1 MKDNNR
7 VSNVS
12 QEEVLETRL
21 QNIKMDLEMIESS
34 KERLDSDQA
43 SLILKLVST
52 RETLMALSEQ
62 DE

>member
-7 VSNVS
+7 VSKVS
-12 QEEVLETRL
+12 QEEVLKARL

-34 KERLDSDQA
+34 KRRLDSNEA